1 MNDIPMRP
9 QQKKRWLS
17 TELNAW
23 LVLSAFFVASVVVA
37 AYLGRLAW
45 ANYTAAV
52 RTVDG
57 AQLRSHVATGVL
69 YQEPRSMNSRTLERL
84 PAAVDPCRGEV
95 DICMPLKPGYR
106 IKTLPAAGY
115 GPVASLVLPDASHIQ
130 LWAQDSG
137 ADVIYHT
144 YQVSRWTQAKQIVNL
159 VQNSG
164 YARYDVADF
173 QPYDI
178 VEYSVTL
185 PDGYKVWMTPGG
197 SYSVRVLTENKPDRV
212 DTPTRIEVAV
222 RSGSATVSNGQQN
235 VSVAQQE
242 MVIITTSPS
251 ISVPVAA
258 TWQLVHDP
266 EWAEIKTPNA
276 AAESVNSWVIYT
288 REGSPDMSP
297 AEKNGKV
304 SVMLGCSPERQDN
317 CKDDKQLQIL
327 RLQRSGLQVHDFAVG
342 VEQYLDADVSEFT
355 SLRLTAWVR
364 LLAQQSATGT
374 AASAS
379 CPIKFQLIYKF
390 ISPADPQ
397 QERTIC
403 LYAAKTSTGDI
414 EKPEDQQETGETL
427 YRALPLYRWFKLD
440 LDLREDEFLKLA
452 RYIQVLRIEADG
464 VNYLAEVTDLSL
476 TGRQ

>member
-1 MNDIPMRP
+1 MNDTPKTP
-9 QQKKRWLS
+9 QPKQRWIS
-17 TELNAW
+17 TELSAW
-23 LVLSAFFVASVVVA
+23 FVLSGFFVASLVLMGFV
-37 AYLGRLAW
+37 GRIAW
-45 ANYTAAV
+45 SNYTAAM
-52 RTVDG
+52 RTIDG

-84 PAAVDPCRGEV
+84 PAAVDPCKGEV

-137 ADVIYHT
+137 TDVVYQT
-144 YQVSRWTQAKQIVNL
+144 YQASRWTHAKQIVNL
-159 VQNSG
+159 IQNAG

-173 QPYDI
+173 QPYAM

-185 PDGYKVWMTPGG
+185 PDGNKVWMTPGG
-197 SYSVRVLTENKPDRV
+197 SYSIRVLTQAGSTAPHTSN
-212 DTPTRIEVAV
+212 RIEIAV
-222 RSGSATVSNGQQN
+222 RSGSATVTNGTRI
-235 VSVAQQE
+235 VSIAQRQ
-242 MVIITTSPS
+242 MVIITGSAPIPSP
-251 ISVPVAA
+251 VPA
-258 TWQLVHDP
+258 TWQLINDP
-266 EWAEIKTPNA
+266 DWARVKAVADDPLA
-276 AAESVNSWVIYT
+276 DSDWQIYT
-288 REGSPDMSP
+288 RDGSPDMTPS
-297 AEKNGKV
+297 EKNGKALV
-304 SVMLGCSPERQDN
+304 VLGCSPERPDN
-317 CKDDKQLQIL
+317 CTNEKQLQVL

-364 LLAQQSATGT
+364 LLAQQSSTAA

-379 CPIKFQLIYKF
+379 CPIKFQLVYKY
-390 ISPADPQ
+390 ISPADQ
-397 QERTIC
+397 QKERTIC
-403 LYAAKTSTGDI
+403 LYPTTGKTVA
-414 EKPEDQQETGETL
+414 QQETGDTL
-427 YRALPLYRWFKLD
+427 YRALPLYRWYKLD

-464 VNYLAEVTDLSL
+464 VNYLAEVTSLSL